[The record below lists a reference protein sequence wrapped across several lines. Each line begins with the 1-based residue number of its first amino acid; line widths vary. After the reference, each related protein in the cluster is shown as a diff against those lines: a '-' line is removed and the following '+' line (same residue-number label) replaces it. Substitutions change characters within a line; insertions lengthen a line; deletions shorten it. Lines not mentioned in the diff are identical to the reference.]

1 MARRNKNP
9 LGPSQRSG
17 ASAVRRRRPVIGRSV
32 RVGAFVSSVALTPS
46 AMAAAVCTWNPVT
59 GNWGTASDWSCGIV
73 PTGPAV
79 DTANIGVSQTV
90 TINSTQSIYT
100 LNNAGTIDIDAFL
113 LTLQGGGSTTNTG
126 TINVGAGPIPNNAAL
141 QVGVGHNINNTGGT
155 INISADSVLN
165 QFGSS
170 IAGGVINTTGTGK
183 VVAFSSAANF
193 LDAVTLNGT
202 LDMASIGNSRE
213 RVVNGLTLNGQV
225 SLNGNGNLSFDGDNT
240 LAGTG
245 AIVFGD
251 TGAGNRIDLSGDGTT
266 TFGAGITV
274 RGQNGTIGREI
285 NIGGTQTL
293 VNNGLISAD
302 TAGGTITIDESAVV
316 NNNRLEARNGGT
328 LVLASNVSNGAGGVI
343 LADNGTVRQSGVRI
357 TGGTISSANGGVLQV
372 TSNAA
377 NFVQNT
383 TVAGVMDMASI
394 GNSRQRVTDTL
405 TVDGTLNLN
414 GNGILSFEHDSA
426 LAGTGTIVFGD
437 TGAGNRIDLDGD
449 GTTTFGAGITVRG
462 QNGTIGDQINIGGTQ
477 VLLNQGT
484 ISADVSG
491 GIISITESAVTNT
504 GTLEARNGGT
514 LVLNSAV
521 TQTGAGSILADGG
534 VVQQSGMR
542 VTGGT
547 VDSVGSGVL
556 RVESTAANFLDAV
569 TLNGTL
575 DMATIGN
582 SRERIV
588 NGLTLNGQ
596 VSLNGNGNLSFDGD
610 NTLAG
615 TGAIVF
621 GDTGAGNRIDLSG
634 DGTTTFGAG
643 ITVRGQNGTIGDQI
657 NIAGTQT
664 LVNNGSVISDGG
676 GTISFA
682 ESALVNNGLLRAQT
696 GALNVGVALSGSGTL
711 QVDSTGSMA
720 LAAGVKTQG
729 TLAMGAA
736 GAALN
741 LNTGHLTINT
751 DYTNAGAGSGNAFN
765 RRAGVSG
772 TGLIVAGG
780 DVAQVITGATVTNG
794 ATTNATLTI
803 NNVRV
808 GATTYNYQVG
818 NAGTTGPTLRG
829 AIQTSVNGGNLTDP
843 RLGGVGATAGN
854 YNAGGPG
861 GNSGDLGVTFT
872 AASAGLLAPLTGQ
885 VLNLRSNFENIADQ
899 KLNIVL
905 GAGAAAY
912 NAAVGSANSP
922 VVVANQ
928 RVGGSNTAA
937 VTVAN
942 TAPAGSFSE
951 DLNVTVG
958 GATDAAT
965 GAGAITGRLAGTNNT
980 GTGAIAVAVDTSTAG
995 AKTGGVTLNYETAGA
1010 VGGVSN
1016 GLGTASVG
1024 SEVVAVSGN
1033 VYRLAQGQT
1042 TPVSTSFGNV
1052 HVGDSAVQNLTVS
1065 NTAVADGFSESLNMT
1080 LGAVTGNAYTTS
1092 GSGGVTQLAAGAST
1106 VPVTLGIDTSTAG
1119 AKSGSLTLN
1128 YASDGTGTS
1137 GLAAIAAGSQTV
1149 TVSGAV
1155 YRLASAN
1162 TLGAVNFG
1170 NVHVGDTVQQALVI
1184 TNTALA
1190 DGFSESLNASFG
1202 ASSDSRI
1209 LTSGSI
1215 SQLAAGATNASGMI
1229 VGLDTSAAG
1238 SVAGTQ
1244 VIHFASDGTGTS
1256 GLGVTNLASQTIGVT
1271 GDITTSGSVF
1281 RLASASPAAPNPVNF
1296 GNLRIGTVADQALSI
1311 TNTAIDDGFSEK
1323 LNASIASNGAP
1334 VTASGSFNLLGPT
1347 ATDSSSLH
1355 VGLDTSTAGA
1365 KSGTATIA
1373 LVSDGT
1379 GTSGLGL
1386 TNLPA
1391 QIVAVSGA
1399 VYRLASPQLD
1409 TPSVVL
1415 AARRGDASP
1424 TAGVGVTNVSP
1435 DAYTEGLNASIGTAS
1450 AGFSASGAIGN
1461 LAAGGSDAATL
1472 RVGLDTSTAGAT
1484 SGSASVDFVSTGA
1497 GTTGAAD
1504 LSVGSA
1510 IVGLVGRVYETA
1522 VASLT
1527 TSSVDF
1533 GIVHV
1538 GDVVTDRTV
1547 GVANAAPVAALN
1559 DTLKAS
1565 IATGAAG
1572 FGASGSV
1579 SGLAAGANDTSS
1591 LLVALD
1597 TTSAGFYSGSANV
1610 AFASS
1615 NPDMADLSLGS
1626 QSVALAAQVNN
1637 YADAALRQAGGFG
1650 VLSAVGDVYTLD
1662 FGTLVQGSAVRSAS
1676 LEVLNDVLGPSDL
1689 LDGQFG
1695 ATDTDD
1701 FAYLAS
1707 FFDLFTDL
1715 GAGQAQGGFG
1725 ISFDPVTL
1733 GLVSDSVVLNASGHN
1748 ASGFRGALGPITLHF
1763 TARVVAGGTGTV
1775 PVPGTLLLLA
1785 SALVLMASLRRR
1797 VTLR

>member
-1 MARRNKNP
+1 DGSANNRLNVEAGNLT
-9 LGPSQRSG
+9 LGAGVTVRGGNGVIGSQNFVGG
-17 ASAVRRRRPVIGRSV
+17 AATLINQGVITSDVAGRTLTLTVNGATQNQNVMRAENGGTLLLQSSVDNTAGLLFADNGSAVRMNGV
-32 RVGAFVSSVALTPS
+32 T
-46 AMAAAVCTWNPVT
+46 VT
-59 GNWGTASDWSCGIV
+59 GGML
-73 PTGPAV
+73 
-79 DTANIGVSQTV
+79 DTSGSGRFQAN
-90 TINSTQSIYT
+90 
-100 LNNAGTIDIDAFL
+100 
-113 LTLQGGGSTTNTG
+113 
-126 TINVGAGPIPNNAAL
+126 
-141 QVGVGHNINNTGGT
+141 
-155 INISADSVLN
+155 
-165 QFGSS
+165 GSS
-170 IAGGVINTTGTGK
+170 G
-183 VVAFSSAANF
+183 NF
-193 LDAVTLNGT
+193 MNGVTLNGL
-202 LDMASIGNSRE
+202 LDLTPAGSIVRIASGGMTVDGRIDIAQGSLLAPQGTQTIGGTGEIVFADATGSNRLNIEAGALTIDS
-213 RVVNGLTLNGQV
+213 GLT
-225 SLNGNGNLSFDGDNT
+225 
-240 LAGTG
+240 
-245 AIVFGD
+245 IH
-251 TGAGNRIDLSGDGTT
+251 
-266 TFGAGITV
+266 GITGV
-274 RGQNGTIGREI
+274 IGAQNFIGGAATLTNNGTI
-285 NIGGTQTL
+285 
-293 VNNGLISAD
+293 A
-302 TAGGTITIDESAVV
+302 
-316 NNNRLEARNGGT
+316 
-328 LVLASNVSNGAGGVI
+328 
-343 LADNGTVRQSGVRI
+343 
-357 TGGTISSANGGVLQV
+357 
-372 TSNAA
+372 
-377 NFVQNT
+377 
-383 TVAGVMDMASI
+383 
-394 GNSRQRVTDTL
+394 
-405 TVDGTLNLN
+405 
-414 GNGILSFEHDSA
+414 
-426 LAGTGTIVFGD
+426 
-437 TGAGNRIDLDGD
+437 
-449 GTTTFGAGITVRG
+449 
-462 QNGTIGDQINIGGTQ
+462 
-477 VLLNQGT
+477 
-484 ISADVSG
+484 
-491 GIISITESAVTNT
+491 
-504 GTLEARNGGT
+504 
-514 LVLNSAV
+514 
-521 TQTGAGSILADGG
+521 
-534 VVQQSGMR
+534 
-542 VTGGT
+542 
-547 VDSVGSGVL
+547 
-556 RVESTAANFLDAV
+556 
-569 TLNGTL
+569 
-575 DMATIGN
+575 
-582 SRERIV
+582 
-588 NGLTLNGQ
+588 
-596 VSLNGNGNLSFDGD
+596 
-610 NTLAG
+610 
-615 TGAIVF
+615 
-621 GDTGAGNRIDLSG
+621 
-634 DGTTTFGAG
+634 
-643 ITVRGQNGTIGDQI
+643 
-657 NIAGTQT
+657 
-664 LVNNGSVISDGG
+664 SDGG
-676 GTISFA
+676 GTIT
-682 ESALVNNGLLRAQT
+682 VNPNGAITNGGLMRAQNGT
-696 GALNVGVALSGSGTL
+696 LAVQRNVGGTGTL
-711 QVDSTGSMA
+711 QVDP
-720 LAAGVKTQG
+720 AGVMTLTNGGNTQG
-729 TLAMGAA
+729 RLLMGAA

-741 LNTGHLTINT
+741 LSTGNLTINT
-751 DYTNAGAGSGNAFN
+751 DYTNAGAGSGDAFN

-829 AIQTSVNGGNLTDP
+829 AIQTSSVNGGNLTDT
-843 RLGGVGATAGN
+843 RLSGVGVTPGN

-872 AASAGLLAPLTGQ
+872 AASAGVLAPLTGQ

-912 NAAVGSANSP
+912 NAAVGSATSP

-958 GATDAAT
+958 GATGAAT
-965 GAGAITGRLAGTNNT
+965 GTGAITGRLAGTNNT

-1052 HVGDSAVQNLTVS
+1052 HVGDNAVQNLTVS

-1190 DGFSESLNASFG
+1190 DGYSESLNASFG

-1215 SQLAAGATNASGMI
+1215 SQLAAGATNASSMV

-1311 TNTAIDDGFSEK
+1311 TNTAIDDGFSES
-1323 LNASIASNGAP
+1323 LNASITSNGAP

-1435 DAYTEGLNASIGTAS
+1435 DAFTEGLNASIGTAS

-1472 RVGLDTSTAGAT
+1472 RVGLDTGTAGAT

-1497 GTTGAAD
+1497 GTTSAAD

-1527 TSSVDF
+1527 TPTVDF

-1538 GDVVTDRTV
+1538 GDVVADRTV

-1579 SGLAAGANDTSS
+1579 SGLAAGASDTSS

-1597 TTSAGFYSGSANV
+1597 TSSAGFYSGSASV

-1615 NPDMADLSLGS
+1615 NPDMADLNLGS

-1797 VTLR
+1797 VTPR